1 MNPANDEHDGLE
13 DAERHGEVVYRCLR
27 CASIEA
33 GELLTAECDPRWR
46 PTRTIGE
53 RQRAIDVMRL
63 VLARA
68 QTRIARDAERPAAVR
83 A

>member
-1 MNPANDEHDGLE
+1 M
-13 DAERHGEVVYRCLR
+13 YRCLR

-33 GELLTAECDPRWR
+33 GKLLTAECDPRWS

-63 VLARA
+63 ALARA
-68 QTRIARDAERPAAVR
+68 QARIARDAERPVPVSARAA
-83 A
+83 